1 MMVEAARHA
10 YDDGF
15 FDYIERGSRRSA
27 QHIVAILR
35 HDLAVSSVLDVGCGR
50 GVWVEEWRRNGVL
63 DAIGV
68 DGDYVNPD
76 RLIIPKENFIVRKLA
91 QKFSLGR
98 RFDVVQSLE
107 VAEHI
112 PGTSADCFIDSLV
125 GHGPVILFS
134 AAVPGQG
141 GEFHVNEQPYEY
153 WRKKFADHH
162 FDIFDFL
169 RPNIIGNRAIE
180 PWYRYNTF
188 LFVQQSAVDRL
199 PEAIRKTRLQ
209 PNQPVAEL
217 APLPW
222 RLRNFTLRQLPQ
234 PVVQRIARL
243 KHAIYRAGISP
254 N

>member
-1 MMVEAARHA
+1 MMDEAARHA
-10 YDDGF
+10 YDDRF

-27 QHIVAILR
+27 QQIIAILR
-35 HDLAVSSVLDVGCGR
+35 HHLAVSSVLDVGCGR
-50 GVWVEEWRRNGVL
+50 GVWIGEWRRNGVL

-76 RLIIPKENFIVRKLA
+76 RLIIPKENFVVCNLS

-112 PGTSADCFIDSLV
+112 PGASADCFIDSLV
-125 GHGPVILFS
+125 DHGPVILFS

-153 WRKKFADHH
+153 WRRKFDDRH

-169 RPNIIGNRAIE
+169 RPSIVGDRAIE

-217 APLPW
+217 APLSW